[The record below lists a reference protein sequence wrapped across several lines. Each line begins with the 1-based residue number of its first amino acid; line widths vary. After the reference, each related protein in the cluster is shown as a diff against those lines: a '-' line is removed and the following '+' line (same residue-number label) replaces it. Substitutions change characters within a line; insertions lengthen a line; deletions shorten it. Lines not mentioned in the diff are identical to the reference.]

1 MSVRII
7 HIISSLRRGGRER
20 QLATIASNT
29 DFNKYPAEIIYLN
42 ESEENYIGEYNLADL
57 VIKIRSRNFFLRL
70 IELNKTINAR
80 KPDIIFT
87 WGILES
93 IFTILLK
100 PFHNFRF
107 INGSTRHGIRSIK
120 LSHYLRTLILH
131 LSKNV
136 VSNSYS
142 GLKANN
148 LKRGKVLF
156 NGIDEKFIITISQ
169 RQKDEKRK
177 ELFGI
182 EEEKFILISVANL
195 VPYKDYFS
203 ILAALKILKDE
214 GYSFYYLILGDGP
227 LRKRITN
234 AVQNYKLYDHVKIV
248 GNVANV
254 SIYLWIS
261 DIFIH
266 SSKGEGCSNAIL
278 EAMAAELP
286 IIASD
291 TGGTHEI
298 VNSENGFLFEYKN
311 TIQLSEYIKKCFIN
325 KKNRITLGRNS
336 LKIVKEKYTVNDMMS
351 NYYIIVDQ
359 AK

>member
-1 MSVRII
+1 MSVKII
-7 HIISSLRRGGRER
+7 HFISSLRRGGRER
-20 QLATIASNT
+20 QLATIVSNT
-29 DFNKYPAEIIYLN
+29 DFKNYPTEIIYLN
-42 ESEENYIGEYNLADL
+42 ESAEDYIGECNLADL
-57 VIKIRSRNFFLRL
+57 VTKIKSRNFFLRL
-70 IELNKTINAR
+70 LELKKAINAR

-93 IFTILLK
+93 IFIILLK

-107 INGSTRHGIRSIK
+107 INGSIRHGIRAIK
-120 LSHYLRTLILH
+120 LSHYLRTMILH
-131 LSKNV
+131 LSKNI

-148 LKRGKVLF
+148 LKRGKVLY
-156 NGIDEKFIITISQ
+156 NGIDEKFIGTISQ
-169 RQKDEKRK
+169 KQKDEKRK

-182 EEEKFILISVANL
+182 DKEKPLLISVANL

-203 ILAALKILKDE
+203 VLTALTILKDE

-227 LRKRITN
+227 LRKQITN
-234 AVQNYKLYDHVKIV
+234 TIQNYKLYDHVKIV
-248 GNVANV
+248 GNVENV
-254 SIYLWIS
+254 SVYLKIS

-278 EAMAAELP
+278 EAMAAGLP
-286 IIASD
+286 IIAAD

-298 VNSENGFLFEYKN
+298 VSPKNGFLFEYKN
-311 TIQLSEYIKKCFIN
+311 TFQLSDYIKSCIVN
-325 KKNRITLGRNS
+325 KKNRINLGENS
-336 LKIVKEKYTVNDMMS
+336 LKIIEEKYTVNEMMN
-351 NYYIIVDQ
+351 NYYIIIDQ